1 MLPHVHFCSSPY
13 PPLHPMTHTNI
24 QGTLLLSCADY
35 FSFAT
40 PYPFVLSIF
49 FLLFAGNLDFENLSH
64 SLHEVWTDF
73 GQGSDSYLFQAD
85 LVKVC
90 ERVGLSVKIAAKV
103 ADEVFEKLDLD
114 PHTHR
119 ISFGEFISLI
129 QSDTTDVLG
138 VGTSSSAGIHC
149 LADRYAPTDD
159 IDENADGGADDSLSC
174 ISSSTMT
181 LTGRTE
187 RSITCTKEISPAHEL
202 HASHS
207 GLLFHIKVI
216 VFFFLD

>member
-1 MLPHVHFCSSPY
+1 MCTICDSA
-13 PPLHPMTHTNI
+13 PPSLSRDTHKQTYKKLYYCCVLI
-24 QGTLLLSCADY
+24 D

-40 PYPFVLSIF
+40 PNPVVLSI

-73 GQGSDSYLFQAD
+73 GQGSDSYLYRAD

-103 ADEVFEKLDLD
+103 ADEVFEKLELD

-138 VGTSSSAGIHC
+138 VGTSSSPGIHC
-149 LADRYAPTDD
+149 LTDRYAPANDNDD
-159 IDENADGGADDSLSC
+159 DADGGADDSLSC

-181 LTGRTE
+181 ITGRTE
-187 RSITCTKEISPAHEL
+187 RSITCTKEISSAHEL

-207 GLLFHIKVI
+207 GLLFHIKVF
-216 VFFFLD
+216 VRLTAS

>member
-1 MLPHVHFCSSPY
+1 M
-13 PPLHPMTHTNI
+13 
-24 QGTLLLSCADY
+24 
-35 FSFAT
+35 
-40 PYPFVLSIF
+40 
-49 FLLFAGNLDFENLSH
+49 
-64 SLHEVWTDF
+64 HEVWTDF
-73 GQGSDSYLFQAD
+73 GQGTDSYLFRAD

-103 ADEVFEKLDLD
+103 ADEVFEKLELD
-114 PHTHR
+114 PYTHR

-138 VGTSSSAGIHC
+138 VATSSGIHC
-149 LADRYAPTDD
+149 LADRYALADD
-159 IDENADGGADDSLSC
+159 NDEDADAGADDSLSC

-181 LTGRTE
+181 VIGRTE
-187 RSITCTKEISPAHEL
+187 RSITCTKEISPAHEM

-216 VFFFLD
+216 VRLTAS